1 VRVCW
6 DHGIRDQARPF
17 LKKCGNS
24 KSEGRFFFK
33 KNVTRHSRLET
44 RDGVGTHHGCV
55 FRERSMRDVFVAG
68 IPGKDGGGG
77 GGGADASVSAS

>member
-1 VRVCW
+1 MRK
-6 DHGIRDQARPF
+6 
-17 LKKCGNS
+17 LKKRR
-24 KSEGRFFFK
+24 ERFFFK